1 MVFEASHADSKAARD
16 AFYPK
21 IHLNASLGLNSFN
34 AGKLFSPSSLAGQLL
49 GGFMVPIFNKGQL
62 KHDFNVASKEQE
74 IAFLTYQKSITTAF
88 NELQSVLKQMR
99 IFEKVLTLK
108 SEEVQS
114 LDKGIVISNDLYIT
128 GYANYLELINSQKS
142 KLQAELDMLQ
152 FQHQNTQNNI
162 LLFKALG
169 GKL

>member
-1 MVFEASHADSKAARD
+1 
-16 AFYPK
+16 
-21 IHLNASLGLNSFN
+21 
-34 AGKLFSPSSLAGQLL
+34 
-49 GGFMVPIFNKGQL
+49 
-62 KHDFNVASKEQE
+62 
-74 IAFLTYQKSITTAF
+74 
-88 NELQSVLKQMR
+88 MR